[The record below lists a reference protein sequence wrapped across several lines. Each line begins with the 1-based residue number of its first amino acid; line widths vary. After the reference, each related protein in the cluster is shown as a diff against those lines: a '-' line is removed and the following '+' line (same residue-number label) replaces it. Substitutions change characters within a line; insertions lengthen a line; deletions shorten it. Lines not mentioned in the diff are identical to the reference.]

1 MGWERTREKERR
13 NVNDGEREHAGS
25 KPHNVNLNESFIL
38 FRIYRKKVIF
48 SKLYLKMIQT

>member
-25 KPHNVNLNESFIL
+25 KPHVNLNESFIL